1 MERTSRRD
9 ARARVVGVL
18 AEAGAVSRA
27 DLARRAAL
35 APSTVSAVVSELHAA
50 GLVVEPAE
58 PVHPPERGAVG
69 RPPVLIAL
77 HRRAGVVAGIDFGK
91 RHVRLA
97 ISDLSH
103 ALLAE
108 RHRALDADLPAKE
121 AIALAAA
128 LFADALE
135 EAEVARDEV
144 VGVGMGLP
152 GPGAPPVGR
161 ARQLHDPPRLGRR
174 ARRGRRRRR
183 RSASR
188 SRSRTT
194 PTSARSASGCGAPAA
209 APPTWPTSRPRPGI
223 GAGFIVAGAPY
234 VGAGGT
240 AGELGH
246 TVVDPGGPICRCGNR
261 GCLETL
267 RRRARDP
274 RLAARRPRR
283 RPHARRTPSPS
294 PSAAT
299 RAASARSPTPG
310 TAIGTAVA
318 TLCNLFNPHRVV
330 VGGDLGAAGELLLEP
345 LRESLRARRD
355 PLRGGGRHGRPGRTG
370 RSRGGVGRCC
380 ACVRKGRRGLH
391 RLTLRYSAMNTSN
404 SQIVASS
411 AVTGGRGEHEAQAVH
426 AGRWGRRP
434 DRPHVH
440 RRGLWQ
446 RRALDERRGRTRAPR
461 RPTSKA
467 KVGVILPDTAS
478 SKRWETNDR
487 PFLGEAFDA
496 AGVESDIQ
504 NAHGDKAKFARSP
517 IRCSTAARTCC

>member
-58 PVHPPERGAVG
+58 PVHPAERGTVG

-91 RHVRLA
+91 RHLRLA

-121 AIALAAA
+121 AIALAKEV
-128 LFADALE
+128 FADALQ

-144 VGVGMGLP
+144 VGVGLGLP
-152 GPGAPPVGR
+152 GPVHRPSGELGNSTILPGWAGTRAAEAVAEALDLPVEVENDANLGALGEWMWGAGR
-161 ARQLHDPPRLGRR
+161 
-174 ARRGRRRRR
+174 
-183 RSASR
+183 
-188 SRSRTT
+188 
-194 PTSARSASGCGAPAA
+194 GAAHMAYVKAA
-209 APPTWPTSRPRPGI
+209 TGI
-223 GAGFIVAGAPY
+223 GAGFIVANAPY

-261 GCLETL
+261 GCLETYAGAPAILLSL
-267 RRRARDP
+267 RDVHGDGLTLQDAVALAIRGDAGCMRAIAD
-274 RLAARRPRR
+274 A
-283 RPHARRTPSPS
+283 
-294 PSAAT
+294 
-299 RAASARSPTPG
+299 G

-330 VGGDLGAAGELLLEP
+330 VGGDLGAAGELLLIP
-345 LRESLRARRD
+345 LRESL
-355 PLRGGGRHGRPGRTG
+355 LRGAIRSAAEDVTVVQGELGGRAEVLG
-370 RSRGGVGRCC
+370 
-380 ACVRKGRRGLH
+380 A
-391 RLTLRYSAMNTSN
+391 
-404 SQIVASS
+404 VAL
-411 AVTGGRGEHEAQAVH
+411 VLGRGAEA
-426 AGRWGRRP
+426 
-434 DRPHVH
+434 
-440 RRGLWQ
+440 
-446 RRALDERRGRTRAPR
+446 T
-461 RPTSKA
+461 
-467 KVGVILPDTAS
+467 TA
-478 SKRWETNDR
+478 
-487 PFLGEAFDA
+487 
-496 AGVESDIQ
+496 
-504 NAHGDKAKFARSP
+504 
-517 IRCSTAARTCC
+517 